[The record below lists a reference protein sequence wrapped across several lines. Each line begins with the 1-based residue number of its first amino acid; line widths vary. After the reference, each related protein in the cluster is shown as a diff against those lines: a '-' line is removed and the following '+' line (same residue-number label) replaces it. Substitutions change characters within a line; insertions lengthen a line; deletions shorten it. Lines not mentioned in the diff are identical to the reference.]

1 MKRLYL
7 LAAAVSVTGG
17 MAFSA
22 PQEDA
27 PEKEAAVLDVQTPPS
42 GKQDQPAIPERLLDD
57 SHMNE
62 ELGIN
67 EFTAPSIR
75 KIFEDLEGLPEI
87 PEKVALR
94 ARPERPP
101 MDRCSLALQLGGM
114 MADGFVI
121 VQCGKMNEVK
131 PIALDLSSYAK
142 AIGAGERVNRH
153 AASLLKNA
161 EDGDLSSFKNNLAL
175 IQSDVEQELASLRDS
190 DMANL
195 IGLVVMALI
204 LAFSRYGDL
213 KLGQEDDEP
222 EFSIGAWFAM
232 LFAAG
237 MGIGLVFWGV
247 AEPISHYGT
256 PPPGIAPNT
265 PEAANA
271 AMRYSFFHW
280 GLHPWAVYSI
290 VALAIAFFQFR
301 RGGSALVS
309 TAVMALPW
317 APLQRI
323 GPVVNILAVIAT
335 AFGVAASLGMGA
347 LQINSGLAATMGV
360 PVNEAWQVG
369 IIVVTTVLFLT
380 SAVSGVARGIKWLS
394 TINLVMAALLALAVF
409 ALGPTVIIIDSF
421 TNTLGSYLS
430 EFVRMSLRMTPFRD
444 SGWVSGWT
452 VFYWAWWVSWSPFV
466 GLFIARVSR
475 GRTIREF
482 ILGTVLAP
490 TLAAFVWFSVF
501 GGTALHLE
509 IMQGVPL
516 SEAVKADVSTALFAM
531 FNALPWGAVMSFV
544 ATVLVLVFFVT
555 SGDSA
560 TLVLGMMSTGGNENP
575 SARVKITWG
584 VLVSGIAIS
593 LLLAGG
599 VKAVQTATIVFAL
612 PFTAVILLMALALWR
627 GVRADWEADDR
638 RDRVLRRRMR
648 EMVGPSPGAGHPAA
662 PDTSAP
668 RPNAPR

>member
-1 MKRLYL
+1 MSMELL
-7 LAAAVSVTGG
+7 ISAGLIVAVVLWGVVAPDSLSAVFDTALAAITRNFGWFYLWV
-17 MAFSA
+17 
-22 PQEDA
+22 
-27 PEKEAAVLDVQTPPS
+27 VL
-42 GKQDQPAIPERLLDD
+42 
-57 SHMNE
+57 
-62 ELGIN
+62 
-67 EFTAPSIR
+67 
-75 KIFEDLEGLPEI
+75 
-87 PEKVALR
+87 
-94 ARPERPP
+94 
-101 MDRCSLALQLGGM
+101 
-114 MADGFVI
+114 
-121 VQCGKMNEVK
+121 
-131 PIALDLSSYAK
+131 
-142 AIGAGERVNRH
+142 
-153 AASLLKNA
+153 
-161 EDGDLSSFKNNLAL
+161 
-175 IQSDVEQELASLRDS
+175 
-190 DMANL
+190 
-195 IGLVVMALI
+195 GLVVMALI

-222 EFSIGAWFAM
+222 EFSIGSWFAM

-301 RGGSALVS
+301 KGGSALVS

-317 APLQRI
+317 APLQRV
-323 GPVVNILAVIAT
+323 GPLVNVLAVIAT

-347 LQINSGLAATMGV
+347 LQINSGLHAAFGL
-360 PVNEAWQVG
+360 PVNAASQVG
-369 IIVVTTVLFLT
+369 IIVVTTLLFIA
-380 SAVSGVARGIKWLS
+380 SAVTGVTRGIKWLS
-394 TINLVMAALLALAVF
+394 TINLGVAALLALAVF
-409 ALGPTVIIIDSF
+409 VLGPTVAIVDTF
-421 TNTLGSYLS
+421 TTTLGSYLS
-430 EFVRMSLRMTPFRD
+430 EFVRMSLRTTPFRD
-444 SGWVSGWT
+444 SGWVGGWT

-501 GGTALHLE
+501 GGTALHME

-516 SEAVKADVSTALFAM
+516 AEAVKADVSTALFGL
-531 FNALPWGAVMSFV
+531 FDALPWTTALSLV
-544 ATVLVLVFFVT
+544 ATLLVLVFFVT

-560 TLVLGMMSTGGNENP
+560 TLVLGMMSTGGQENP
-575 SARVKITWG
+575 SARVKTVWG
-584 VLVSGIAIS
+584 LLVSGIAIS

-612 PFTAVILLMALALWR
+612 PFTLVILLMAVALWR
-627 GVRADWEADDR
+627 GVKADWETEDR
-638 RDRVLRRRMR
+638 RDRALRRRMR
-648 EMVGPSPGAGHPAA
+648 AMVEPVNGTAPAEQAA
-662 PDTSAP
+662 PA
-668 RPNAPR
+668 RHLE